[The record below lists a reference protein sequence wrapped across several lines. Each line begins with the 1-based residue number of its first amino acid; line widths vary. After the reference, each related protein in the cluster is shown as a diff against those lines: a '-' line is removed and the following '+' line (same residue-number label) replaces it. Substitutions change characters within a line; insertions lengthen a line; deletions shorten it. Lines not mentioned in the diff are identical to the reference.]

1 VISAISA
8 IVGGMIAGV
17 KLPLFS
23 PILYIMSKFS
33 KRLFLV
39 SFGVYTILLGYEYE
53 LMSIYSSDPVFLM
66 ALTIPTLLLLD
77 SGLKNNLNF
86 CRRHM
91 ILAGMIILGLLIHEI
106 FVVAVVMALI
116 DNFSEDRSKR
126 GSLIIIFGI
135 SVLIFGLYLSR
146 SVLDVLGGSAS
157 QVVFISSI
165 TVFTALLFWRNIGTV
180 EF

>member
-1 VISAISA
+1 MISVISA

-53 LMSIYSSDPVFLM
+53 LMNVYGSDPVFLI
-66 ALTIPTLLLLD
+66 ALTVPTLLLLD
-77 SGLKNNLNF
+77 SGLKNNPDF
-86 CRRHM
+86 GHRHI
-91 ILAGMIILGLLIHEI
+91 ILVGVIILGLLIHEI
-106 FVVAVVMALI
+106 FVVAMVLALI

-135 SVLIFGLYLSR
+135 SVLIFGLYLLK

-157 QVVFISSI
+157 QVAFISSI
-165 TVFTALLFWRNIGTV
+165 TVFTALLFWRKIGTV